1 VLLHLLRAAVE
12 RRRRRQKSSEGGA
25 EEKEGKEGENPEEET
40 SCSSGVGDLDGVRS
54 FTFERDDDFPEI
66 CQFVCEADKQHG
78 LKLERI
84 TSPEG
89 ETTGNGYKDL
99 LSALSSYLERTG
111 VAAIV
116 LGTRRGDPNAGGQD
130 ALCASSPGWPPF
142 LRVNPVLE
150 WGYSDVWGFLDAIG
164 ASYCSLY
171 DRGFTSVGAAP
182 STSPNPALQR
192 PDGSYAP
199 ARELSDGRTER
210 AGRGK
215 GGGGGGGGSGKK
227 KEEEQ
232 EEEEAAKEEEAEEE
246 EKLPFESHQPHHRS
260 HFRFSSASSQ
270 LAPSAAIVLVGD
282 ELLSGRV
289 QDANG
294 LWLCRRLR
302 AVGWL
307 PRRLSVVPDDTAAIA
322 SEVSAAARAHPAVL
336 VAGGVGPTDDDVTA
350 AGVAEALRVPLARDA
365 DLAGRLRDY
374 FGERLRPAHLKM
386 ADAPAQGLTA
396 LDVFSSDDEEE
407 EEEEEEEEQ
416 GEEGE
421 KEERKGRAKTTKKEE
436 KKRSPFP
443 LLAVACSSTGSTVYI
458 LPGVP
463 HLLRR
468 KWRALEA
475 HLGTLPAAGAGRKS
489 NGGEGEG
496 KEGKAPTAAA
506 AAAAPPAPPPPLAP
520 FHAAALRLLL
530 DDETAAA
537 PAMAAASAAGG
548 AIVSVGS
555 YPLAAASC
563 EDDDG
568 WGGKSNG
575 GGRRRRRSRRASETT
590 EMDTPRGGDGAT
602 VCLLLE
608 SKDAGALSAAVEA
621 AIGALPA
628 ESLVAAERDPEG
640 LGGGCGGGGG
650 AKK

>member
-1 VLLHLLRAAVE
+1 M
-12 RRRRRQKSSEGGA
+12 
-25 EEKEGKEGENPEEET
+25 
-40 SCSSGVGDLDGVRS
+40 
-54 FTFERDDDFPEI
+54 
-66 CQFVCEADKQHG
+66 
-78 LKLERI
+78 
-84 TSPEG
+84 
-89 ETTGNGYKDL
+89 
-99 LSALSSYLERTG
+99 
-111 VAAIV
+111 

-150 WGYSDVWGFLDAIG
+150 WGYGDVWGFLDAAG
-164 ASYCSLY
+164 APYCSLY

-182 STSPNPALQR
+182 STSPNPALRR

-210 AGRGK
+210 AGRERK
-215 GGGGGGGGSGKK
+215 GGGSSGGGGK
-227 KEEEQ
+227 KEAEEG
-232 EEEEAAKEEEAEEE
+232 EEEAGEAKAEEAKQERRPR
-246 EKLPFESHQPHHRS
+246 LPTSPPLALRS
-260 HFRFSSASSQ
+260 IPSL

-289 QDANG
+289 ADANG

-302 AVGWL
+302 EAGWL
-307 PRRLSVVPDDTAAIA
+307 PRRLSVVPDDAAAIA
-322 SEVSAAARAHPAVL
+322 TEVAAAARAHPVVL

-350 AGVAEALRVPLARDA
+350 AGVAEALRVPLVRDP
-365 DLAGRLRDY
+365 DLAERLRSH

-386 ADAPAQGLTA
+386 ADAPARGLTA
-396 LDVFSSDDEEE
+396 LDAFRSDDDDGGGGSG
-407 EEEEEEEEQ
+407 
-416 GEEGE
+416 GE
-421 KEERKGRAKTTKKEE
+421 TKR
-436 KKRSPFP
+436 RSPFP
-443 LLAVACSSTGSTVYI
+443 LLAVACAATNATVYI

-468 KWRALEA
+468 KWPALEA
-475 HLGTLPAAGAGRKS
+475 HLGTLPAAGGGGGGGGGKKS
-489 NGGEGEG
+489 SGGEE
-496 KEGKAPTAAA
+496 A
-506 AAAAPPAPPPPLAP
+506 AAAAPAANGDDGAKKLGNDRAKKLSP

-563 EDDDG
+563 DDG
-568 WGGKSNG
+568 WGRRGQ
-575 GGRRRRRSRRASETT
+575 GRRRTSEEADTA
-590 EMDTPRGGDGAT
+590 TPRGGKGGDGAT

-608 SKDAGALSAAVEA
+608 SKDAAALSAAVEA

-628 ESLVAAERDPEG
+628 EALVAAERDPEG
-640 LGGGCGGGGG
+640 LGGGG
-650 AKK
+650 AEQAR